1 MPTSTPLFL
10 TSYCDSCFASYRAF
24 AREDFLSR
32 SKRRLLSSGRVPK
45 YCGCFCFVGGDL
57 QAKRL
62 WSDHVLPFLEH
73 CPDESYPSSCGS
85 FGRQAQL
92 ACMWRV
98 LRLMPLLDI
107 LDAEVVWE
115 GQEARL
121 SYEQYHETIE
131 IILMFIHGRSNNV
144 PRPLPAISGLK
155 KHGYL

>member
-1 MPTSTPLFL
+1 M
-10 TSYCDSCFASYRAF
+10 
-24 AREDFLSR
+24 
-32 SKRRLLSSGRVPK
+32 
-45 YCGCFCFVGGDL
+45 

-73 CPDESYPSSCGS
+73 CPDEFYLASCGS
-85 FGRQAQL
+85 FGRHAEL

-98 LRLMPLLDI
+98 MRLMPLLD
-107 LDAEVVWE
+107 LLNAEVVWE
-115 GQEARL
+115 GQPRL

-131 IILMFIHGRSNNV
+131 IILMFIQGRSINV